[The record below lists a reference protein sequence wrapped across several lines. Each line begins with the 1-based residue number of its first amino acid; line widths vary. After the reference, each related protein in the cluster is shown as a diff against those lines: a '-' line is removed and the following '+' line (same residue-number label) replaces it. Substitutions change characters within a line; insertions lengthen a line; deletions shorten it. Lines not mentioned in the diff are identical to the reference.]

1 MTPKEKAKS
10 LIKKHLKSYD
20 IDPIA
25 IKASIITAN
34 EIRHLMN
41 KLQNYEEAVFWKEVK
56 HELENR
62 YENL

>member
-1 MTPKEKAKS
+1 MTSKEKAKS
-10 LIKKHLKSYD
+10 LIKKHLKTYD

-25 IKASIITAN
+25 IKASIITVN
-34 EIRHLMN
+34 EIIKEL
-41 KLQNYEEAVFWKEVK
+41 KYQNLHEAVYYWKDVK